1 MGIGIAPAK
10 TILFGEHAVVY
21 GEPGIAIPLWD
32 IKTTASFRPL
42 QDLNRKQEFHIS
54 SPLIGLEADFSEIS
68 SDLPLKKLIYLLID
82 LLHLTELPA
91 KTLQIETT
99 IPIAS
104 GLGSGAACSVAVIRA
119 FFDEYQCDFN
129 DAEVSA
135 IAFEIEKYYHGSP
148 SGLDNTTISFGKP
161 VYFQKEMGFE
171 ILQLGTK
178 LNLIVADTGI
188 QSVTSVVVQ
197 DVKTN
202 YLKNHRYLKEIGQIA
217 KKARPA
223 IEKGN
228 ISEIG
233 LLMNE
238 NHELLKKIDVSCY
251 ELDLAVETARKNG
264 ALGAKLTGAGRG
276 GNFIALAE
284 NPSDMARIK
293 ESLKQIGAKIIL

>member
-1 MGIGIAPAK
+1 MGKGIAPAK

-32 IKTTASFRPL
+32 ITTTASFLPL

-119 FFDEYQCDFN
+119 FFDEYQCDFD

-197 DVKTN
+197 DVKTY
-202 YLKNHRYLKEIGQIA
+202 YLKNQRYLKEIGQIA
-217 KKARPA
+217 
-223 IEKGN
+223 
-228 ISEIG
+228 
-233 LLMNE
+233 
-238 NHELLKKIDVSCY
+238 
-251 ELDLAVETARKNG
+251 
-264 ALGAKLTGAGRG
+264 
-276 GNFIALAE
+276 
-284 NPSDMARIK
+284 
-293 ESLKQIGAKIIL
+293 

>member
-1 MGIGIAPAK
+1 MGKGIAPAK

-21 GEPGIAIPLWD
+21 GEPGIAMPLWG
-32 IKTTASFRPL
+32 ITTTAFFLPL
-42 QDLNRKQEFHIS
+42 QNLNRKQEFHIS

-68 SDLPLKKLIYLLID
+68 DDLPLKKLIILLTD

-91 KTLQIETT
+91 KILRIETT

-119 FFDEYQCDFN
+119 FFDEYQCDFD

-161 VYFQKEMGFE
+161 VYFQKGKGFE
-171 ILQLGTK
+171 ILQVGSK

-188 QSVTSVVVQ
+188 PSVTSAVVQ
-197 DVKTN
+197 DVRKN
-202 YLKNHRYLKEIGQIA
+202 YEKNQPFLKEIGRIVE
-217 KKARPA
+217 KARPA

-228 ISEIG
+228 VREIG

-238 NHELLKKIDVSCY
+238 NHEFLRKIDVSCY
-251 ELDLAVETARKNG
+251 ELDFAVETARKHG

-284 NPSDMARIK
+284 NPSEMVEIK
-293 ESLKQIGAKIIL
+293 ESLKQIGVKIIL